1 VILFIRKIKLREKNI
16 MFHKKLLSPI
26 VVSALMLGLFLNI
39 FGQTRTPNTVF
50 SNTTPITINSATGST
65 LPIPASLYPSNINV
79 TGMSGNITRV
89 AVTLTGLSK
98 ERIADLDFLLVSP
111 SGAKFVFFSDGASSF
126 SAVPGS
132 TDAVF
137 TFSDDASS
145 LFPNPGFP
153 IFPGN
158 YKPTSGDNGNDTF
171 PAPAPAT
178 PYNQPSAAT
187 FASTF
192 NGASP
197 NGIWSLYAVDDLQTD
212 AGSLSSGW
220 SLTITTTGS
229 PQTFTNSALI
239 EFNDFETKSS
249 PYGTSINVSGL
260 NGVISNVKVTLTG
273 LSHQSPQDIDIL
285 LVSPIGTSFILM
297 SDVGGNFSVSNTNLT
312 FDDAATNVIFNGF
325 SSGTYKPSNQ
335 SPDLKDFF
343 SAPAPL
349 RPYYGDTAS
358 GLLSSFKGFNP
369 NGEWKL
375 FVVDDTATN
384 TGSISGGWSL
394 DITTTPLVLPP
405 FGCSLPSFA
414 TTAYAANVSPTN
426 LAVGDFNND
435 NKQDVVVTNQ
445 ISNDISVL
453 LGTGTGS
460 FSPQT
465 LINSGGSG
473 PYGIATGNF
482 NADANLDF
490 VVTNSGA
497 NTVSLYLGNGNGT
510 FSSPNNF
517 TVGASPLS
525 VAVGDF
531 NNDGKKDIAVANFGG
546 FFSGAV
552 SILLGNG
559 TGGFGIPRNLRTA
572 TQPSSVLVG
581 KFRGSSNDD
590 IAVTNFGANSVSIFF
605 GNGTGTF
612 SLFQTLSA
620 FYDGPVAMEFYDYSG
635 DGTKDLIVA
644 NYNSNAL
651 RSFFGTGLGFVTGE
665 SSVNIGENPIALVR
679 ANILGGTFDSLAV
692 ALNGID
698 QIGVSNFSSIVSSY
712 SRFSVGLN
720 PSDIDKGDF
729 NGDGKIDLITAN
741 SGSND
746 VSVLLNTCQIASGN
760 LFDFDGDRVTDLSV
774 YRASQSRWFSRRLDV
789 NIGQDKV
796 FARPTDV
803 LVPADYDG
811 DGTTDYG
818 LFRPE
823 NGFWSVSTF
832 SNSPIHFQQFGL
844 QGDIPAP
851 ADFDGD
857 RKADIA
863 VFRPSNGTWY
873 IRRSS
878 DNSFQTIPFG
888 STGDKP
894 VAADY
899 DGDGKADIAVYRPSS
914 GVWYIFQSSNGQ
926 FDIRQFGISTDKIIP
941 ADYDADGK
949 ADLAVFRDGTWYLLK
964 TTGGF
969 AVESWGIAGDIPVP
983 GDYDSDGR
991 FDLAVFRPSDTV
1003 WYVRRSSAGNTAAA
1017 FGISTDFPLPSA
1029 YVR

>member
-1 VILFIRKIKLREKNI
+1 
-16 MFHKKLLSPI
+16 MFHKKMLSPVI
-26 VVSALMLGLFLNI
+26 VSALMLVLILNI
-39 FGQTRTPNTVF
+39 FGQNRTPNTVF
-50 SNTTPITINSATGST
+50 SNTTPITINSATGT
-65 LPIPASLYPSNINV
+65 ALPVPASLYASNINV
-79 TGMSGNITRV
+79 TGMSDNITRV
-89 AVTLTGLSK
+89 AVTLSGLSK
-98 ERIADLDFLLVSP
+98 ERIGDLDFLLVSP
-111 SGAKFVFFSDGASSF
+111 SGAKFVFFSDGASSSF
-126 SAVPGS
+126 AVPGS

-158 YKPTSGDNGNDTF
+158 YKPTDINFDADVF
-171 PAPAPAT
+171 PAPAPAA
-178 PYNQPSAAT
+178 PYNRPPTAT

-197 NGIWSLYAVDDLQTD
+197 NGTWSLYAVDDLQTD

-239 EFNDFETKSS
+239 EFNDFQTKSS

-260 NGVISNVKVTLTG
+260 SGVISKLTVTVTG
-273 LSHQSPQDIDIL
+273 FSHQLASDVDVL
-285 LVSPIGTSFILM
+285 LVSPTGSSIILM
-297 SDVGGNFSVSNTNLT
+297 SDIGSASAANNVNLT
-312 FDDAATNVIFNGF
+312 FDDTGSISLGGITPVT
-325 SSGTYKPSNQ
+325 GTYRPTNGLNF
-335 SPDLKDFF
+335 DRDFF
-343 SAPAPL
+343 PNPAPL
-349 RPYYGDTAS
+349 RPYYSDTQQFGSLAD
-358 GLLSSFKGFNP
+358 LNGFSP
-369 NGEWKL
+369 NGEWRL
-375 FVVDDTATN
+375 FVVDDTQVN

-394 DITTTPLVLPP
+394 DITTTPFVLPP
-405 FGCSLPSFA
+405 LGCSLPSFA
-414 TTAYAANVSPTN
+414 TTVYPANVSPTN

-453 LGTGTGS
+453 IGTGTGS

-510 FSSPNNF
+510 FSTPNNF

-559 TGGFGIPRNLRTA
+559 TGGFGIPRNLRTS
-572 TQPSSVLVG
+572 TQPSSVLIG
-581 KFRGSSNDD
+581 RFNGNTDPNDD
-590 IAVTNFGANSVSIFF
+590 IAVTNFGADTVSIFL

-612 SLFQTLSA
+612 GLFQTLPTVAGS
-620 FYDGPVAMEFYDYSG
+620 GPVAMEFFDYTG
-635 DGTKDLIVA
+635 DGIKDLSVA
-644 NYNSNAL
+644 RYNSNSV
-651 RSFFGTGLGFVTGE
+651 RSLFGTGFGFTTG
-665 SSVNIGENPIALVR
+665 SQDVLNIGENPISLVG
-679 ANILGGTFDSLAV
+679 ANLLGGSSDNLAV

-698 QIGVSNFSSIVSSY
+698 QISISNSASITGSY
-712 SRFSVGLN
+712 TRFTVGLN

-746 VSVLLNTCQIASGN
+746 ISVLLNTCQIASGN

-774 YRASQSRWFSRRLDV
+774 FRASQSRWFSRRLDV
-789 NIGQDKV
+789 NSSQEQV

-811 DGTTDYG
+811 DGKTDYG

-823 NGFWSVSTF
+823 NGFWYVIKVT
-832 SNSPIHFQQFGL
+832 NSPIHFQQFGL
-844 QGDIPAP
+844 AGDIPAP

-878 DNSFQTIPFG
+878 DNAFQTIQFG
-888 STGDKP
+888 AAGDKP

-899 DGDGKADIAVYRPSS
+899 DGDGKSDIAVYRPSS

-949 ADLAVFRDGTWYLLK
+949 ADLAVFRDGIWYLMK
-964 TTGGF
+964 TTDGF
-969 AVESWGIAGDIPVP
+969 AVESWGMAGDIPVP

-1003 WYVRRSSAGNTAAA
+1003 WYVRRSSAGNTAAS
-1017 FGISTDFPLPSA
+1017 FGISTDFPLPAA